1 MANNDSVIELERAIL
16 GMILLNKEAINQVRG
31 FLVPEDFFDKNNR
44 ILYKTIIEANDGGFE
59 IEISSI
65 INQLKKNKVFDQIG
79 GNPFLMALQSE
90 AGLRTNTTK
99 FAREIVEKSRLRQV
113 KKVLSNITAQ
123 ANKEGTTA
131 EEILENVEQSIISI
145 TRDTNSE
152 DFRSINEI
160 ADDSLQAIQKRA
172 TNQGVS
178 GLVTEFETLDDYT
191 SGFQKGDLIIIA
203 ARPSMGKTALALNI
217 AQNIAKNHTV
227 AIFSLE
233 MPARQLVDRF
243 LSSQSFIEA
252 NKLRDSHKLSASEW
266 TKLDHAH
273 TRVKNL
279 KLFIDDTPG
288 LRIADL
294 VWKARRLKKNEN
306 IDAIF
311 IDYLQL
317 LTAGK
322 RFSQNRQQEVSLI
335 SRTLKQ
341 LSRELDIPVIALSQ
355 LSRGVETRE
364 NKRPMMADIRDSGAI
379 EQDADI
385 IMFLYR
391 PGYYNKDEITD
402 IRRQKAELI
411 ISKHRN
417 GALGTI
423 EFVFDPSISLFC
435 ENPNKGRK

>member
-1 MANNDSVIELERAIL
+1 M
-16 GMILLNKEAINQVRG
+16 
-31 FLVPEDFFDKNNR
+31 
-44 ILYKTIIEANDGGFE
+44 
-59 IEISSI
+59 
-65 INQLKKNKVFDQIG
+65 
-79 GNPFLMALQSE
+79 
-90 AGLRTNTTK
+90 
-99 FAREIVEKSRLRQV
+99 
-113 KKVLSNITAQ
+113 
-123 ANKEGTTA
+123 
-131 EEILENVEQSIISI
+131 
-145 TRDTNSE
+145 
-152 DFRSINEI
+152 
-160 ADDSLQAIQKRA
+160 
-172 TNQGVS
+172 
-178 GLVTEFETLDDYT
+178 
-191 SGFQKGDLIIIA
+191 
-203 ARPSMGKTALALNI
+203 
-217 AQNIAKNHTV
+217 
-227 AIFSLE
+227 
-233 MPARQLVDRF
+233 
-243 LSSQSFIEA
+243 
-252 NKLRDSHKLSASEW
+252 
-266 TKLDHAH
+266 
-273 TRVKNL
+273 
-279 KLFIDDTPG
+279 
-288 LRIADL
+288 
-294 VWKARRLKKNEN
+294 
-306 IDAIF
+306 DAIF